1 MDWDLV
7 RNALEGD
14 GGELG
19 LWGTYDLAQLLA
31 LRLVSQLVSQ
41 LASLLVS
48 LLVSQLV
55 SQQAPLLALHQGWLV
70 ALSLSLRLFRLG
82 TKSHGRRSARRSLSS
97 GV

>member
-31 LRLVSQLVSQ
+31 LRLV
-41 LASLLVS
+41 ARLVS
-48 LLVSQLV
+48 LLLSQ
-55 SQQAPLLALHQGWLV
+55 LALHLEWL
-70 ALSLSLRLFRLG
+70 ASLRD
-82 TKSHGRRSARRSLSS
+82 
-97 GV
+97 